1 MLRHPP
7 GHIQRTTAY
16 FLSLGHYDALIR
28 RVARVLHERRRELD
42 RACSAHGLTVAGPG
56 AYGGS
61 SMWMRAPGTDTEVI
75 AEGLREAGVLIEPGQ
90 PFFPGAAPP
99 TDFYRL
105 AYSSIPTDRI
115 DTGVAMVAAAI
126 ADAA

>member
-1 MLRHPP
+1 MPD
-7 GHIQRTTAY
+7 Y
-16 FLSLGHYDALIR
+16 
-28 RVARVLHERRRELD
+28 
-42 RACSAHGLTVAGPG
+42 
-56 AYGGS
+56 
-61 SMWMRAPGTDTEVI
+61 EVI